1 MASAETI
8 RVEVIYALPES
19 QDLLALSLPVGSCA
33 LDAVQASGLLE
44 RYAELAVLPPLAIFG
59 RLVTPATVLVEGD
72 RLELLR
78 PLRADP
84 KQRRR
89 ERVREV
95 RRRSR

>member
-44 RYAELAVLPPLAIFG
+44 RFSELAVLPPLAIFG